1 MQSQLRASAQ
11 FETAASSMRERLRA
25 RMSFET
31 VGLPAVLFAL
41 YVVLSLT
48 APNFLTV
55 DNQLNILQN
64 AAFVGIIAFGMTL
77 VIIAAE
83 IDISVGSA
91 VALSSALLGVLVVN
105 VGLPMGVAVL
115 LVLLEGTVIGCLA
128 GAVRARFG
136 VPSLIVTLALFS
148 AMRGAALLL
157 TNAYPI
163 LLPEGFSVW
172 GSGHVARIPVPAL
185 FLIAAFVIFQFVGTR
200 TAYGR
205 SVYAVG
211 GNAEAARLSGI
222 SVTRVRIAILGTT
235 GLLSAFVGILQAS
248 RLGSADPNI
257 GIGLEFEVIS
267 AVIIGGTSLFGGRGS
282 MFGTLIGVL
291 FITVLPNGM
300 VLRGINPYA
309 QQVVLGAVVLGAVLI
324 SSLRARGRRA
334 T

>member
-1 MQSQLRASAQ
+1 
-11 FETAASSMRERLRA
+11 
-25 RMSFET
+25 MSFET
-31 VGLPAVLFAL
+31 VGLPAVLL
-41 YVVLSLT
+41 VMYVVFTLT

-64 AAFVGIIAFGMTL
+64 AAFVGILAFGMTL

-91 VALSSALLGVLVVN
+91 VALSSALLGVLVVKA
-105 VGLPMGVAVL
+105 GLPTGVAVV
-115 LVLLEGTVIGCLA
+115 LVLLEGAAVGCLA
-128 GAVRARFG
+128 GAVVAGFG

-163 LLPEGFSVW
+163 LLPEDFSVW
-172 GSGHVARIPVPAL
+172 GSGHLVGVPIPAL
-185 FLIAAFVIFQFVGTR
+185 FLVAAFAVFWFVAAR
-200 TAYGR
+200 TAFGR

-211 GNAEAARLSGI
+211 GNAESARLSGLP
-222 SVTRVRIAILGTT
+222 VTRVRVAILGIT
-235 GLLSAFVGILQAS
+235 GLLSAFVGVLQAS

-267 AVIIGGTSLFGGRGS
+267 AVIIGGTSLFGGRGT

-300 VLRGINPYA
+300 VLRGVNPYA
-309 QQVVLGAVVLGAVLI
+309 QQVVLGGVVLGAVLI
-324 SSLRARGRRA
+324 SSIRTRRGAAR